1 MLCLIL
7 KNGRTKLASD
17 VIGQAAS
24 SVNFGLS
31 KPQSIIESMDK
42 IDIKDNND
50 DDQEPFRQLLKR
62 IPGTMNW
69 KVERTNRKLSG
80 RLDEIVVKRM
90 KDSERGSKD
99 FLSPIMKAR
108 ELEMVAKNVFA
119 QDNYISAAAYEHL
132 LAGSATTSF
141 TLSSIVHL
149 VAGHPDA
156 EKKLLAEID
165 GFGPP
170 DQMPTAHSL
179 QHKSPYIDQ
188 AMRFCLVSPLVARET
203 SREVEI
209 GGYLLP
215 KVLFYLSYVNRKWLH
230 NLWD

>member
-1 MLCLIL
+1 MQSFVESVTQKFDLFKEDEEFTFSNLSL
-7 KNGRTKLASD
+7 RLASD

-188 AMRFCLVSPLVARET
+188 AYVLNSKLV
-203 SREVEI
+203 
-209 GGYLLP
+209 
-215 KVLFYLSYVNRKWLH
+215 
-230 NLWD
+230 